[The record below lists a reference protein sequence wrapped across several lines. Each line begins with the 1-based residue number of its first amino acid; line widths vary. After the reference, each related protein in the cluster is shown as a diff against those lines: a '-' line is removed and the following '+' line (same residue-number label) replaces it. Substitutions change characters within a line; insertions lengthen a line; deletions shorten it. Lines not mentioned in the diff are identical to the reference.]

1 MAEISDNVVY
11 RTFSKN
17 DIFKWGVLIYH
28 HSKIREQHIFFT
40 SVNRIHLKLKIKK
53 FLLNNNFGL
62 KSQGYHYSVHKDP
75 KVQVLKKYEK
85 NMINK
90 KYCTLYIQH
99 KPEFLKFDISFLMRH
114 LLIPFFCE

>member
-53 FLLNNNFGL
+53 FLLNNNFGS

-85 NMINK
+85 I
-90 KYCTLYIQH
+90 
-99 KPEFLKFDISFLMRH
+99 
-114 LLIPFFCE
+114 